1 MYNCAKLP
9 KIAPYLQQI
18 FYDYNQGVQKKHK
31 CIYLVKCI
39 FSFCWSSVFPFGDVY
54 YSWFLRT
61 FQLKIFKRLNSVT
74 SFWLTGWVQGWQ
86 SALYINAP
94 LTIVL
99 ASFLAWKVHSEHLWH
114 QESGH
119 KRPSPMK
126 RGIRILPLILP
137 TQIGKTEKKKIK
149 LLPPFSLLSVSS
161 PQLDN
166 KLLQHRT
173 K

>member
-39 FSFCWSSVFPFGDVY
+39 FSICWSSVFPFGDVY

-99 ASFLAWKVHSEHLWH
+99 ASFLARKVHSE
-114 QESGH
+114 
-119 KRPSPMK
+119 KRSVQTLYQSEENISHMSCHHGQLRVK
-126 RGIRILPLILP
+126 VLTLE
-137 TQIGKTEKKKIK
+137 KEEVEKKCETTNY
-149 LLPPFSLLSVSS
+149 L
-161 PQLDN
+161 QLA
-166 KLLQHRT
+166 
-173 K
+173 